1 MSLIDL
7 FPGVKRHLQNDK
19 EREMIRIPTPA
30 FQPFGKGGS
39 LGRKKTKYKQGVFQ
53 FSFIVNYSMI

>member
-39 LGRKKTKYKQGVFQ
+39 LGRKKTKYK
-53 FSFIVNYSMI
+53 